1 MDKPAG
7 AVKGREDFDVQ
18 SRILFVEQKT
28 PARHLL
34 MRQALSQAALTAT
47 GCDVDF
53 LISTSTKSS
62 SVTGGQ

>member
-28 PARHLL
+28 ARAPPAD
-34 MRQALSQAALTAT
+34 APSA
-47 GCDVDF
+47 V
-53 LISTSTKSS
+53 SS
-62 SVTGGQ
+62 SPHSHRL